1 MKSLLR
7 NDALQASKL
16 NNRQL
21 TNTQLASNVK
31 LMSEYELAKYDAP
44 ECGDA
49 LVEVDEM
56 QIDKLY
62 QSL

>member
-7 NDALQASKL
+7 NDALQVSKL

-31 LMSEYELAKYDAP
+31 LMSGYELAKYDAH
-44 ECGDA
+44 EYDDT

>member
-7 NDALQASKL
+7 NDAVSANKAT
-16 NNRQL
+16 NRQL
-21 TNTQLASNVK
+21 VNTQFAGNQK
-31 LMSEYELAKYDAP
+31 LMGEFAPTQYDTRQY
-44 ECGDA
+44 DDT
-49 LVEVDEM
+49 LIEVDEM

>member
-21 TNTQLASNVK
+21 TNTQLANNVK
-31 LMSEYELAKYDAP
+31 LMSGYELAKYNAHEYD
-44 ECGDA
+44 DK